1 MEDSHSEKNIKKR
14 SLISV
19 LSLFFQ
25 SGYSAVLGLGS
36 NLILT
41 IVLPP
46 ATFGIYIL
54 TLSAISFLNYFSDI
68 GLAASLIQKKEISD
82 DDVKTTFT
90 VQQILI
96 LVLIGLAILL
106 TPVIKNIYQFPQD
119 AVHLYWALLISFF
132 LSSLKT
138 IPSIY
143 LERKVQFQKIVLVQI
158 IENTVF
164 YITVSV
170 LALAGLGLTSFTYA
184 VIIRAI
190 VGTTVMYTLFF
201 WMPKIGISMKSLRSL
216 LSFGLPFQTNSFLAL
231 AKDDLIMLFLGKILG
246 LEALGYIGWAKR
258 WAEAPIRIISDNIN
272 RILFPVFSR
281 IQHDRTRIG
290 RIIQKIVSYQ
300 SLLLIP
306 VYAGMILLMHEV
318 VYLIPRYSKWAPA
331 LPIFYLICISAI
343 LSSYSTP
350 FINLFNALGKVR
362 LSFKFMLYWT
372 VMTWVSVP
380 FLTKFLGIYGF
391 PITLVFLS
399 LTAVVIIHM
408 ARRMVP
414 FHFLLS
420 ILPAVVA
427 ALIMSSVVFLI
438 TQLGVSYLVFFSASI
453 IGAVVYFSILK
464 FVFHINI
471 ASEIR
476 SLFSHE

>member
-25 SGYSAVLGLGS
+25 SGYSAALGLAS

-96 LVLIGLAILL
+96 LILIGLAMLL
-106 TPVIKNIYQFPQD
+106 TPLVKNIYQFPEE

-138 IPSIY
+138 IPSIH

-164 YITVSV
+164 YIAVSV
-170 LALAGLGLTSFTYA
+170 FALAGFGLTSFTYS
-184 VIIRAI
+184 VIIRAL
-190 VGTTVMYTLFF
+190 VGTTVMYSLFF
-201 WMPKIGISMKSLRSL
+201 WMPRIGISMKSLKSL

-281 IQHDRTRIG
+281 IQHDKNRVG
-290 RIIQKIVSYQ
+290 RILQKIISYQ

-306 VYAGMILLMHEV
+306 IYAGMILLMHQV
-318 VYLIPRYSKWAPA
+318 VFLIPKYSKWAPA

-350 FINLFNALGKVR
+350 FINLFNAVGKVR

-372 VMTWVSVP
+372 VMTWVLVP
-380 FLTKFLGIYGF
+380 LLTQFLGIYGF
-391 PITLVFLS
+391 PVTLVFLS
-399 LTAVVIIHM
+399 LTAVVIILL

-420 ILPAVVA
+420 VLPAVVA
-427 ALIMSSVVFLI
+427 SLIMSSVVLLISQLGTSYQIFLI
-438 TQLGVSYLVFFSASI
+438 ASVVGVVIYLSVLHVVFR
-453 IGAVVYFSILK
+453 
-464 FVFHINI
+464 INI
-471 ASEIR
+471 ISEIR

>member
-1 MEDSHSEKNIKKR
+1 MEDSQSEKNIKKR
-14 SLISV
+14 SLISI

-25 SGYSAVLGLGS
+25 SGYSAALGLAS

-96 LVLIGLAILL
+96 LILIGLAILL
-106 TPVIKNIYQFPQD
+106 TPVIKNIYQFPQE
-119 AVHLYWALLISFF
+119 AVRLYWALLISFF

-158 IENTVF
+158 IENTIF

-184 VIIRAI
+184 VLIRAL
-190 VGTTVMYTLFF
+190 VGTSVMYGLFF
-201 WMPKIGISMKSLRSL
+201 WMPRIGISVQSLRSL

-231 AKDDLIMLFLGKILG
+231 AKDDLIMLFFFFFLG

-281 IQHDRTRIG
+281 IQHDKTRVG

-300 SLLLIP
+300 SLLLVP
-306 VYAGMILLMHEV
+306 TYVGMILLMHQV
-318 VYLIPRYSKWAPA
+318 VFLIPKYSKWAPA

-350 FINLFNALGKVR
+350 FINLFNALGRVR

-372 VMTWVSVP
+372 VMTWILVP
-380 FLTKFLGIYGF
+380 ILTTLFGVYGF

-399 LTAVVIIHM
+399 MTAVVIIHM

-420 ILPAVVA
+420 ILPAVIA
-427 ALIMSSVVFLI
+427 SLIMAAVVFLI
-438 TQLGVSYLVFFSASI
+438 VQLGVSYLVFFSASVV
-453 IGAVVYFSILK
+453 GAVIYFSVLHMI
-464 FVFHINI
+464 FHINI
-471 ASEIR
+471 LSEIR